1 MVKNIK
7 VIIWKYI
14 QYTVVNK
21 LLQMIVNSRTT
32 FRERFIVIDT
42 LIIRNHRGGKLQ
54 SKAKVNS
61 SPSIEN
67 RWRNAV
73 SFGTRSIGL
82 GIVIGEMFPVIT
94 SAEHEYKPVC

>member
-1 MVKNIK
+1 
-7 VIIWKYI
+7 
-14 QYTVVNK
+14 
-21 LLQMIVNSRTT
+21 MIVNSRTT